1 MKRDGRSFDHRTLE
15 AIRLMAVERVRDGE
29 QPAAVISS
37 YGFSRTT
44 IYKWLAAAAAPGV
57 GVKALLSRPA
67 TGRPRTLSPRQ
78 EQQVFRWINGRD
90 PRQYGL
96 DFGFWGRPWVGTPA
110 RGNV

>member
-29 QPAAVISS
+29 QAATVIAS

-57 GVKALLSRPA
+57 GVKALALKACDRTA
-67 TGRPRTLSPRQ
+67 TNALTTPGAAGFSLDQRLRSAPI
-78 EQQVFRWINGRD
+78 WI
-90 PRQYGL
+90 
-96 DFGFWGRPWVGTPA
+96 GFWPVDAISGGQSH
-110 RGNV
+110 